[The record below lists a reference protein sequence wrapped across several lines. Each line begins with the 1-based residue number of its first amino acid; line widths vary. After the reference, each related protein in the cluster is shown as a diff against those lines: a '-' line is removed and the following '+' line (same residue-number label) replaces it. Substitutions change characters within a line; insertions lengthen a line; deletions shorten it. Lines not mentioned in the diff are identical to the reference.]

1 MNFKK
6 TIISILTLSI
16 FFIDILF
23 IQTSCPTVMPTTTV
37 STTITTTTTTTTTIT
52 TTTTTIRIFVP
63 ISITKENTY
72 SGISP
77 QIYQI
82 DTSTD
87 TNLTYSLDLGTSTK
101 DVYFVFTN
109 IELNDSLSTPVVSNA
124 LNQIDYPTNQLLR
137 NTTDNTGLWRSGK
150 PEIDKFNENPFL
162 YINKTQNQAQR
173 NIISPSKPS
182 YDIIGDTNYFMD
194 DSTTNK
200 IASTCRKVL
209 SDGNKILNIWV
220 ADNCWYQSGTK
231 AALVTQTM
239 VDQMANKFLQAGT
252 NNDIYDWITNIFGN
266 EWGAHSR
273 QELIQPDNEITILLT
288 DIDNDNSTNGGVV
301 GYFFS
306 KDNFKKSNVD
316 YSNERIMFYMD
327 AVMFASK
334 DGLTWELT
342 DKWPAIIISTLAHE
356 FQHMIHF
363 YQKYILQ
370 TGSKNSDT
378 WLNEMCSLVAED
390 FISEKLNVLGPRGVI
405 GTDGTAGSAGNTNG
419 RLPLFNS
426 YNFLSVTD
434 WFSDLNSYAL
444 NYAYGAYLARNFD
457 GVNLLRN
464 IVQNKFTDYQ
474 AITEGLNLTGFFNE
488 DFASSLRKWGVS
500 EILSDLTNNIPDG
513 YKYNN
518 NGWFSSTVNSIN
530 YNLGSINL
538 YNYSSSPKI
547 FTTTSVGSEVL
558 NYLPK
563 SSNRLYKVG
572 TGLTGKIN
580 RTIQIEKNTRLTV
593 VVR

>member
-6 TIISILTLSI
+6 LIISILTLSI

-23 IQTSCPTVMPTTTV
+23 IQTACPPV
-37 STTITTTTTTTTTIT
+37 TTTTTTTTTINNNY
-52 TTTTTIRIFVP
+52 IP
-63 ISITKENTY
+63 ISKENIYT
-72 SGISP
+72 GNSP
-77 QIYQI
+77 QIYLI
-82 DTSTD
+82 DTSTN

-109 IELNDSLSTPVVSNA
+109 VELNDSSSTPIVSDA
-124 LNQIDYPTNQLLR
+124 LNQTDYPTNQLLR
-137 NTTDNTGLWRSGK
+137 NSTNNTGLWRSGK

-162 YINKTQNQAQR
+162 YINKTQNQTQR
-173 NIISPSKPS
+173 NIISPSTPS
-182 YDIIGDTNYFMD
+182 YDTIGDTNYFIID
-194 DSTTNK
+194 DSPTNK
-200 IASTCRKVL
+200 ISATCRKAL

-220 ADNCWYQSGTK
+220 ADNCWYQGGTK

-239 VDQMANKFLQAGT
+239 VDQMANKFLQAGP
-252 NNDIYDWITNIFGN
+252 NNDIYDWITNIFGD
-266 EWGAHSR
+266 EWGDHNYPT
-273 QELIQPDNEITILLT
+273 QLIQPNNEITIFLL
-288 DIDNDNSTNGGVV
+288 DIDNNNSQGGVI
-301 GYFFS
+301 GYFWA
-306 KDNFKKSNVD
+306 KDNFKKSDLD

-327 AVMFASK
+327 AVMLASK
-334 DGLTWELT
+334 DGTTWELT
-342 DKWPAIIISTLAHE
+342 DEWPAIIISTLAHE

-390 FISEKLNVLGPRGVI
+390 FVSEKLSVAGPRGVI
-405 GTDGTAGSAGNTNG
+405 GTDGTAGSADNNKG

-426 YNFLSVTD
+426 YNFLSLTD
-434 WFSDLNSYAL
+434 WFDNSN
-444 NYAYGAYLARNFD
+444 NYAVNYSYGAYIARNFG

-474 AITEGLNLTGFFNE
+474 AITEGLSLTGFFNE
-488 DFASSLRKWGVS
+488 DFTSSLRKWGVS

-538 YNYSSSPKI
+538 YNYNSPLQI
-547 FTTTSVGSEVL
+547 FTTTNVGSEVL
-558 NYLPK
+558 SYLPK

-580 RTIQIEKNTRLTV
+580 RTIHMEKNTRLTV